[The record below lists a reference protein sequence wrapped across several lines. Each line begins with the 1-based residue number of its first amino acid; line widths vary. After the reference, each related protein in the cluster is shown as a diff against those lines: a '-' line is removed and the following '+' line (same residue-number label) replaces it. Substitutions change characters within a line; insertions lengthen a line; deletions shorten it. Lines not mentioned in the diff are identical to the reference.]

1 MGNKKCFYKYRRLFY
16 EKDPENLDPY
26 VIDILQKGQL
36 YFACPKDFNDPFDGV
51 VEYDETV
58 TPEDIRPLGKRLGI
72 DEDKIEEIINIHKNN
87 PEAFRNR
94 LNKSYNDLQNDNK
107 LRILCLSDTEL
118 SPLLW
123 AHYAAQHT
131 GVCIGFRTYK
141 LDEKTYGIKL
151 KPEFIK
157 PDCLVYPDIMI
168 PFPVEYTDNVP
179 QKYHFG
185 KKNVEALKESFL
197 NKSKE
202 WQYEKEVRVVTLE
215 SQLVCNPVE
224 IDVNEIEE
232 IIFGI
237 RTSSDLIEK
246 VKKIVS
252 KEPYVS
258 PGPKLYQCQRIP
270 GTYCLEKKLL
280 S

>member
-1 MGNKKCFYKYRRLFY
+1 M
-16 EKDPENLDPY
+16 
-26 VIDILQKGQL
+26 
-36 YFACPKDFNDPFDGV
+36 
-51 VEYDETV
+51 
-58 TPEDIRPLGKRLGI
+58 
-72 DEDKIEEIINIHKNN
+72 
-87 PEAFRNR
+87 
-94 LNKSYNDLQNDNK
+94 YNDLQNDNK
-107 LRILCLSDTEL
+107 LRILCLSNTEL

-123 AHYAAQHT
+123 AHYADSHA
-131 GVCIGFRTYK
+131 GLCIGFRAS
-141 LDEKTYGIKL
+141 LMDDNKTYGIKL
-151 KPEFIK
+151 KPGFIK
-157 PDCLVYPDIMI
+157 PDCLVSPDIMI

-185 KKNVEALKESFL
+185 KMNLKALQESFL

-202 WQYEKEVRVVTLE
+202 WQYEKEVRVVTFK
-215 SQLVCNPVE
+215 SQLVRNPVE

-237 RTSSDLIEK
+237 RTSSDLINK

-252 KEPYVS
+252 QKPYVS